1 MIKGL
6 AITPPVIGRISIGH
20 IVERNGKRL
29 PEKDDFF
36 TITTQIQN
44 RDGWLNHPLHIKLTE
59 GTANGK
65 LRAIPV
71 KLLFNSPDLNLRAQY
86 SLFDRSTGRP
96 ACVGDGQTARR
107 VTEQGIQELPCPS
120 PDGCEY
126 GKSGGC
132 KLFGRLNVQIEGQ
145 DDDLGSFIFR
155 TTGYNSVRTLA
166 ARLEYLNAISGG
178 NAKHLPLMLRLR
190 GKSTTLSRGTP
201 VYYADLTLR
210 DGDSLTEAVCF
221 ARAEAIR
228 QGEAG
233 IETAQLEEAARQAL
247 ANGSFE
253 ESEDEAPAIVEE
265 FYPEEE
271 APGERNANA
280 QQPAT
285 TERRPAKLTER
296 LGSSKPRQVEEAA

>member
-36 TITTQIQN
+36 TITTQVQS
-44 RDGWLNHPLHIKLTE
+44 REGWLLHPLQTKLAE
-59 GTANGK
+59 GSANGK

-96 ACVGDGQTARR
+96 VCVGDGQTAKRS
-107 VTEQGIQELPCPS
+107 TDKGIEELPCPS
-120 PDGCEY
+120 PQGCEY
-126 GKSGGC
+126 GRSGGC
-132 KLFGRLNVQIEGQ
+132 KLFGRLNVQIDGQ
-145 DDDLGSFIFR
+145 DDALGSFIFR

-178 NAKHLPLMLRLR
+178 NAKHLPLMLKLR
-190 GKSTTLSRGTP
+190 AKSTTLSRGTP
-201 VYYADLTLR
+201 VYYTDLTLR
-210 DGDSLTEAVCF
+210 EGDSLTEAVCF
-221 ARAEAIR
+221 ARAEAVR
-228 QGEAG
+228 QYEAG
-233 IETAQLEEAARQAL
+233 IETTKLEEAARQAL

-265 FYPEEE
+265 FYPDES
-271 APGERNANA
+271 APNEGSP
-280 QQPAT
+280 PAETGT
-285 TERRPAKLTER
+285 TAKPARLTNR
-296 LGSSKPRQVEEAA
+296 LGKPRSEPPASDGS

>member
-36 TITTQIQN
+36 TITTQVQN
-44 RDGWLNHPLHIKLTE
+44 RDGWLNHPLQTKLTE
-59 GTANGK
+59 GSANGK

-96 ACVGDGQTARR
+96 ACVGDGQTAKR
-107 VTEQGIQELPCPS
+107 VTEQGIQEQPCPS
-120 PDGCEY
+120 PDSCEY

-145 DDDLGSFIFR
+145 DDDMGSFIFR

-178 NAKHLPLMLRLR
+178 NAKNLPLMLRLR
-190 GKSTTLSRGTP
+190 AKSTTLSRGTP

-228 QGEAG
+228 QAEAG
-233 IETAQLEEAARQAL
+233 IETTQLEEAARQAL

-265 FYPEEE
+265 FYPDEHGGNEGSTE
-271 APGERNANA
+271 AQAPA
-280 QQPAT
+280 AT
-285 TERRPAKLTER
+285 TRRPAKLTER
-296 LGSSKPRQVEEAA
+296 LGAGNARQTSAAA

>member
-36 TITTQIQN
+36 TITTQVQN
-44 RDGWLNHPLHIKLTE
+44 REGWLNHPLQTKLAE

-96 ACVGDGQTARR
+96 ACVGDGQTAKR
-107 VTEQGIQELPCPS
+107 VTEQGIQEQPCPS

-178 NAKHLPLMLRLR
+178 NAKQLPLMLRLR
-190 GKSTTLSRGTP
+190 AKSTTLSRGTP

-233 IETAQLEEAARQAL
+233 IETDQLEEAARQAL

-271 APGERNANA
+271 TGEDRAGVRE
-280 QQPAT
+280 PAR
-285 TERRPAKLTER
+285 TEQRPAKLTER
-296 LGSSKPRQVEEAA
+296 LGANKMQQARDAA